1 VSSAPNGSRAST
13 ISSRTER
20 ERTTRGGKSVF
31 CLVDSGSQNLLRS
44 KLMARQLGSRIRL
57 LREEPHTQKI
67 AEAAVGLGTDNGTRF
82 RVSAVMEMDQSN
94 QG

>member
-1 VSSAPNGSRAST
+1 
-13 ISSRTER
+13 
-20 ERTTRGGKSVF
+20 
-31 CLVDSGSQNLLRS
+31 
-44 KLMARQLGSRIRL
+44 MARQLGSRIRL